1 MNTLEDIRAVQNLFI
16 KKSSDG
22 IVVRYLTEKFYRLCP
37 NGYLSDLRMYLQ
49 EHV

>member
-1 MNTLEDIRAVQNLFI
+1 MSNTDIQAVQNLFI

-22 IVVRYLTEKFYRLCP
+22 IVVRYFTEKFLRLHP
-37 NGYLSDLRMYLQ
+37 NGYLSDLRLYLQ